1 MRAGGPRLWPLTVSS
16 EDFGAGIAAPGGAH
30 SGAGRVEWGSGGTG
44 SQKRGPRANRLVAS
58 GGAAVGE
65 PKAQKCQEQI
75 AKSFVSE
82 TPVKR

>member
-58 GGAAVGE
+58 GGAAGWE
-65 PKAQKCQEQI
+65 SEEAQVPR
-75 AKSFVSE
+75 AN
-82 TPVKR
+82 R